1 MKSLKEVIKESQQE
15 QIDENLIATGNPVI
29 DGILLTL
36 NIGGIIMLFGALLG
50 DGGTSNRHPFDG
62 FFGILTHAFRRIK
75 NDVKFKKTVERLL
88 QDQEIIEFLNLPD
101 RKRTGAK
108 WQELLQSKLTE
119 EELEWTTV
127 ITNKVADKGGYEDKI
142 KHSFYK
148 KGDNGKFA

>member
-1 MKSLKEVIKESQQE
+1 MKSLTEVIKESQE
-15 QIDENLIATGNPVI
+15 RIDENLIATGNPVI
-29 DGILLTL
+29 DSILLTL

-62 FFGILTHAFRRIK
+62 FFGILTQAFRRIK
-75 NDVKFKKTVERLL
+75 NDIKFKKTVERLL
-88 QDQEIIEFLNLPD
+88 QDQEIIDFLNLPD

-119 EELEWTTV
+119 EELEWSNV
-127 ITNKVADKGGYEDKI
+127 ITNKVADKGNFNDKM

-148 KGDNGKFA
+148 KADNKKFA

>member
-1 MKSLKEVIKESQQE
+1 MKSLTEFVKESQE

-29 DGILLTL
+29 DGVLLTL

-50 DGGTSNRHPFDG
+50 EGGTSNRHPFDG

-88 QDQEIIEFLNLPD
+88 QDQEIIDFLNLPD

-119 EELEWTTV
+119 EELEWITV

-148 KGDNGKFA
+148 KADNGKFA